1 MSCEIWI
8 EAVSAIHDGEDPS
21 VDPRM
26 VRAHLENCATC
37 RAFERDLASFR
48 RSPLYKAAP
57 PSTETIRRR
66 VAAADRS
73 SRPTIT
79 RALLAFVAVEML
91 VVSFQP
97 VITGGDVGEAS
108 HPVRHIGAFTLA
120 YAVAMLVTV
129 VRPARAGAMFPV
141 AIVLAGAVAA
151 NVAMDVV
158 NGTASFTSEWTHVPE
173 LFSVVLVWLLRRPRH
188 TVSDLGRD
196 DLPALELRPGAS
208 LSWGRLASLRRPPQT
223 DLFDARLRAAGEE
236 QT

>member
-8 EAVSAIHDGEDPS
+8 EAVSAVHDGEDPS
-21 VDPRM
+21 VDQRL
-26 VRAHLENCATC
+26 VRAHLERCATC
-37 RAFERDLASFR
+37 RAFERDLAAFR
-48 RSPLYKAAP
+48 RSPLYKESP
-57 PSTETIRRR
+57 PSTETIRHR
-66 VAAADRS
+66 VAAADRT

-158 NGTASFTSEWTHVPE
+158 NGTASFASEWTHVPE
-173 LFSVVLVWLLRRPRH
+173 LFSVVLVWLLRRPRQRV
-188 TVSDLGRD
+188 TDVGGD
-196 DLPALELRPGAS
+196 DLPALELRPGSS
-208 LSWGRLASLRRPPQT
+208 LTWARLASLRRGRR
-223 DLFDARLRAAGEE
+223 DDIHNLRLAAGEE
-236 QT
+236 GT